1 MQPANRMVLRL
12 HCLDR
17 SRKNQTTLVLGRE
30 WKKKKR
36 VGAGGVAVDGGGFSE
51 LGRRFERITFS
62 ELGARVRVEVSR

>member
-17 SRKNQTTLVLGRE
+17 SRKNQTTLVLERQ

-36 VGAGGVAVDGGGFSE
+36 VGAGGVAVDGVVFQSWGG
-51 LGRRFERITFS
+51 GFERITFS
-62 ELGARVRVEVSR
+62 ELGARVEVSR